1 MVGNAHSMTRPV
13 QTIALVGLAAV
24 MGSVLAACSSSGGSS
39 HSSSTS
45 AAAIKT
51 GPPETPNITVTWS
64 AGSGATSP
72 LWLAADEGIFAKN
85 GLNVKVVQSGST
97 VGATAVIAGSAQV
110 FYGEATSAFQA
121 VAQGSPVEIVGTLR
135 NMNVFKF
142 YVSPS
147 IKTASDLK
155 GKSIAIS
162 SAGDSTDLSSRS
174 ALATLGVPD
183 TSVTFL
189 PTGTSTLRL
198 TALVTG
204 HVAGTLLTEPTASQ
218 AAKAGMK
225 MILDQTT
232 QPFAG
237 SAISISKSFGDK
249 NPNTVLAFMKSM
261 TQAVQYLD
269 DPANKQTV
277 LNVMAKYLVG
287 KPTDASVIREYTTYS
302 PAGALARDPSP
313 DVPAGNAVIQALKA
327 EDPTRF
333 GKLTLDQV
341 YNDSFAKTLVAS
353 GFLTTTWGDQLN
365 ATATPSA
372 AAAGSP
378 SASSTS

>member
-1 MVGNAHSMTRPV
+1 MTGNAHSMARRV
-13 QTIALVGLAAV
+13 QTVAAIGLVGLLA
-24 MGSVLAACSSSGGSS
+24 AACSSGGGTAKSSGGSS
-39 HSSSTS
+39 VAS
-45 AAAIKT
+45 AATTI

-142 YVSPS
+142 YVTPS
-147 IKTASDLK
+147 IKTAADLK

-174 ALATLGVPD
+174 ALSTLGVD
-183 TSVTFL
+183 ESSVTFL

-198 TALVTG
+198 TALTTG

-218 AAKAGMK
+218 AAKMGMK
-225 MILDQTT
+225 LILDQTT

-237 SAISISKSFGDK
+237 SAISIAKSFGDK

-261 TQAVQYLD
+261 TEAVKYLD
-269 DPANKQTV
+269 DPANKATV
-277 LNVMAKYLVG
+277 LNVMAKYLAG
-287 KPTDASVIREYTTYS
+287 APTDASVIREYTTYS

-313 DVPAGNAVIQALKA
+313 DVTAGTAVIQALKA
-327 EDPTRF
+327 EDPDRF

-341 YNDSFAKTLVAS
+341 YNDSFAKTLTAS

-365 ATATPSA
+365 ATAAPSSA
-372 AAAGSP
+372 SP
-378 SASSTS
+378 STGSS

>member
-1 MVGNAHSMTRPV
+1 MIGSGRSKSRLV
-13 QTIALVGLAAV
+13 QAITLVTLAGA
-24 MGSVLAACSSSGGSS
+24 LAACSSGGTSSSGGGAPSS
-39 HSSSTS
+39 TTS
-45 AAAIKT
+45 AAAASTKI

-72 LWLAADEGIFAKN
+72 LWLAADEGIFAQN

-147 IKTASDLK
+147 ITTAADLK
-155 GKSIAIS
+155 GKSISIS
-162 SAGDSTDLSSRS
+162 SAGDSTDLSSRA
-174 ALATLGVPD
+174 ALATLGVPES
-183 TSVTFL
+183 SVTFL

-225 MILDQTT
+225 LILDQTT

-237 SAISISKSFGDK
+237 SAISISKSFGEK
-249 NPNTVLAFMKSM
+249 NPNTVIAFMKSM
-261 TQAVQYLD
+261 TEAVKYLD
-269 DPANKQTV
+269 DPANKTTV

-313 DVPAGNAVIQALKA
+313 DVTAGNAVVQALKA
-327 EDPTRF
+327 EDPSRF
-333 GKLTLDQV
+333 GKLALDQV
-341 YNDSFAKTLVAS
+341 YNDSFAKTLIAS
-353 GFLTTTWGDQLN
+353 GFLTTTWGDQLH
-365 ATATPSA
+365 ATATPS
-372 AAAGSP
+372 P
-378 SASSTS
+378 SASSSS